1 MILHLIM
8 KHFALIPERR
18 DGSTTSYSDHS
29 LSEYESFCF
38 DVDHIEEK
46 SSGSTTSHSDLSL
59 LEYESF
65 HFDLSIDPLPPADR
79 SDSHLEEFAD
89 ELAHIISPP
98 EYDHFYFDLE
108 DIRKWKDLI
117 LFFSLTQSGEK
128 TRAMETPSFS
138 SHHMPSS
145 RPAAYL
151 PKEVLIFCDGQYLT
165 LKEVLESLDLTGKK
179 EHYVIR
185 MLWEILKNSSLEDRH
200 KFFKWEI
207 GIGDGLGLVT
217 TVNHLANGGDSAT
230 SGLTPQAMERGML
243 SLIMDGRDSKVAR
256 GSSLFGSSAI
266 EYEGAS
272 LSFKKE
278 QKPFTSFNACFSRG
292 SLANDAYQRTED
304 LKSLK
309 EVFHSKINLME
320 TKDHH
325 DLEKSKA
332 NRLATF
338 KNMLKGEKYDAKG
351 WCEKGAH
358 KYGRLNEQSWW
369 EKWGDNYER
378 TCSKMCLCPFF
389 SVFATDKW
397 AETELG
403 TKWEEKW
410 FWFTS
415 RRDMACD
422 S

>member
-1 MILHLIM
+1 M
-8 KHFALIPERR
+8 FVSPSPTPCG
-18 DGSTTSYSDHS
+18 GSDLLLEETDTLLSYFNDSSPD
-29 LSEYESFCF
+29 YETFCF
-38 DVDHIEEK
+38 DIEET
-46 SSGSTTSHSDLSL
+46 SSGSTTSHSD
-59 LEYESF
+59 
-65 HFDLSIDPLPPADR
+65 
-79 SDSHLEEFAD
+79 
-89 ELAHIISPP
+89 
-98 EYDHFYFDLE
+98 
-108 DIRKWKDLI
+108 
-117 LFFSLTQSGEK
+117 FSLPDYESGEK

-151 PKEVLIFCDGQYLT
+151 PKEVMIPFNLEALCACFQSSNHAVSDHLHVLILMLWDNIFT
-165 LKEVLESLDLTGKK
+165 PKKFLESLDLTGKK

-185 MLWEILKNSSLEDRH
+185 MFWEILKNSSLEDRQ

-207 GIGDGLGLVT
+207 GIGDGLGVVR
-217 TVNHLANGGDSAT
+217 TVNNLANGGDSAT
-230 SGLTPQAMERGML
+230 SGLTPQAMEHGMQ

-272 LSFKKE
+272 SSFEKE
-278 QKPFTSFNACFSRG
+278 RKPFTNFNACFSRG

-332 NRLATF
+332 NRW
-338 KNMLKGEKYDAKG
+338 EKYDAKG

-358 KYGRLNEQSWW
+358 KYGRLNEQPY
-369 EKWGDNYER
+369 KG
-378 TCSKMCLCPFF
+378 K
-389 SVFATDKW
+389 V
-397 AETELG
+397 G
-403 TKWEEKW
+403 
-410 FWFTS
+410 
-415 RRDMACD
+415 
-422 S
+422 